1 MPTTLQRV
9 DDEESFTQKDVQAV
23 TLDSCD
29 GEITADDV
37 WEQYTHDDVL
47 VFTFHAESEDN
58 EEAQEECKE
67 HVRDILK
74 YTPADITIT
83 SSELISDWVEGGN
96 GKYLVG
102 VGVRP

>member
-1 MPTTLQRV
+1 MPTTLRRV
-9 DDEESFTQKDVQAV
+9 DDEASFTQKDVKAV
-23 TLDSCD
+23 TLESCD

-37 WEQYTHDDVL
+37 WEQYSHDDVL
-47 VFTFHAESEDN
+47 VFTFHAETHSD

-67 HVRDILK
+67 HVREILDSTPDDIS
-74 YTPADITIT
+74 IT
-83 SSELISDWVEGGN
+83 SSELISDWTEGGN